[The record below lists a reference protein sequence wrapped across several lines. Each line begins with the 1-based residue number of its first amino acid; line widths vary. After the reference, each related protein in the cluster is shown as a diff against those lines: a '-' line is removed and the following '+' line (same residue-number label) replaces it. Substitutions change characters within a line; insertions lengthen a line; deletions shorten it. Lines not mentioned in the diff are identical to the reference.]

1 MLYILLAILSG
12 VSVVISRIINSK
24 LAEEIGTFQG
34 TFFNYL
40 TGLIAST
47 IFLLITK
54 DYINIP
60 PIHELN
66 LPIYSYLG
74 GSIGILVVV
83 LSNYTTPKV
92 SSFSLTLLVFI
103 GQLSIGIIIDYFNSN
118 TLSVGKLIGGLFI
131 LIGLTYNIV
140 VDKKIEESKSIDMLN
155 VN

>member
-40 TGLIAST
+40 TGLITST

-140 VDKKIEESKSIDMLN
+140 VDKKIEESKSIDMLT
-155 VN
+155 

>member
-40 TGLIAST
+40 TGLITST

-140 VDKKIEESKSIDMLN
+140 VDKKIEESKSIDMLT
-155 VN
+155 VD

>member
-74 GSIGILVVV
+74 GSIGILVIV

-118 TLSVGKLIGGLFI
+118 TLSVGKLIGGLLI

-140 VDKKIEESKSIDMLN
+140 VDKKIEESKSIDMLT
-155 VN
+155 

>member
-140 VDKKIEESKSIDMLN
+140 VDKKIEESKSIDMLT
-155 VN
+155 

>member
-40 TGLIAST
+40 TGLITST

-118 TLSVGKLIGGLFI
+118 TLSIGKLIGGLFI

-140 VDKKIEESKSIDMLN
+140 VDKKIEESKSINMLT
-155 VN
+155 

>member
-40 TGLIAST
+40 TGLITST

-118 TLSVGKLIGGLFI
+118 TLSIGKLIGGLFI
-131 LIGLTYNIV
+131 LIGLTYNIL

>member
-40 TGLIAST
+40 TGLITST
-47 IFLLITK
+47 IFLLITR

-66 LPIYSYLG
+66 LPLYSYLG

-118 TLSVGKLIGGLFI
+118 TLSIGKLIGGLFI

-140 VDKKIEESKSIDMLN
+140 VDKKIEESKSINMLT
-155 VN
+155 

>member
-24 LAEEIGTFQG
+24 LAEEIGTSQG

-40 TGLIAST
+40 TGLITST

-140 VDKKIEESKSIDMLN
+140 VDKKIEESKSIDMLT
-155 VN
+155 

>member
-40 TGLIAST
+40 TGLITST

-118 TLSVGKLIGGLFI
+118 TLSIGKLIGGLFI

-140 VDKKIEESKSIDMLN
+140 VDKKIEESKSIDMLT
-155 VN
+155 

>member
-40 TGLIAST
+40 TGLITST

-131 LIGLTYNIV
+131 LIGLTYNIL
-140 VDKKIEESKSIDMLN
+140 VDQKIEESKSIDMLT
-155 VN
+155 

>member
-40 TGLIAST
+40 TGLITST
-47 IFLLITK
+47 IFLLITR

-140 VDKKIEESKSIDMLN
+140 VDKKIEESKSIDMLT
-155 VN
+155 VD

>member
-118 TLSVGKLIGGLFI
+118 TLSIGKLIGGLFI

-140 VDKKIEESKSIDMLN
+140 VDKKIEESKSIDMLT
-155 VN
+155 

>member
-140 VDKKIEESKSIDMLN
+140 VDKKIQESKSIDMLT
-155 VN
+155 

>member
-140 VDKKIEESKSIDMLN
+140 VDQKIEESKSIDMLT
-155 VN
+155 

>member
-40 TGLIAST
+40 TGLITST
-47 IFLLITK
+47 IFLLITR

-66 LPIYSYLG
+66 LSLYSYLG

-118 TLSVGKLIGGLFI
+118 TLSIGKLIGGLFI

-155 VN
+155 IN

>member
-40 TGLIAST
+40 TGLITST

-140 VDKKIEESKSIDMLN
+140 VDKKIQESKSIDMLT
-155 VN
+155 

>member
-40 TGLIAST
+40 TGLITST

-118 TLSVGKLIGGLFI
+118 TLSIGKLIGGLFI